1 MKILLLNEN
10 PVVSRLVSLSAK
22 KMSYDFEELN
32 AYSENLGNY
41 DVIVVDSDTPAPLK
55 ILKEKCDRLIFLAPR
70 NQNVEDIDAQIL
82 QKPFL
87 PTDFLNLLNNKD
99 ANKHTSIDLPMLS
112 NDENPYADIS
122 LDLDNLNLD
131 DLPDENSLDINS
143 EGMED
148 LSFDDDAQD
157 DNSNKTLETQNL
169 EHETIKEQTQED
181 TQIDLDLTLEDGE
194 SEKEDLSQ
202 EHTALDT
209 EPSLDELDD
218 KNDED
223 LEIKEDDKN
232 EEIEKQ
238 ELLDDSK
245 TNTLEMQEE
254 LSESQDDNSNKTLE
268 TQNLEHDNLEQETIK
283 EQTQEDTQTDL
294 DLTLEDGESE
304 KEDLSQEHTAL
315 DTEPS
320 LDELDDKNDEDLEIK
335 EDDKNEEIEK
345 QELLDDSKT
354 NTLEMQEE
362 LSESQDD
369 NSNKTLETQ
378 NLEHDNLEQET
389 IKEQTQED
397 TQTDLDLTLEDGES
411 EKEDLSQEHT
421 ALDTEPSLDEL
432 DDKNDEDLEDNKELQ
447 ANISDFDDLPVVE
460 EQEKEMDFDDLP
472 EDAEFLGQAKDNEES
487 EEVLEEF
494 APVVEEDVQ
503 DEMDDFTSNLS
514 TQDQIKEELA
524 QLDELD
530 YGIDSDNS
538 SKVLED
544 FKDEPILDDKELGT
558 NEEEVVVP
566 NLNISDFDTL
576 KESDIQEALGE
587 EILEKNE
594 EPIVSDV
601 TKDDNSEEIVNELSQ
616 SIAGAITSSIKDDTL
631 KAALKGMNMNI
642 NINISFKED

>member
-169 EHETIKEQTQED
+169 EHDNLEQETIKEQTQED

-223 LEIKEDDKN
+223 LE
-232 EEIEKQ
+232 
-238 ELLDDSK
+238 
-245 TNTLEMQEE
+245 
-254 LSESQDDNSNKTLE
+254 
-268 TQNLEHDNLEQETIK
+268 
-283 EQTQEDTQTDL
+283 
-294 DLTLEDGESE
+294 
-304 KEDLSQEHTAL
+304 
-315 DTEPS
+315 
-320 LDELDDKNDEDLEIK
+320 
-335 EDDKNEEIEK
+335 
-345 QELLDDSKT
+345 
-354 NTLEMQEE
+354 
-362 LSESQDD
+362 
-369 NSNKTLETQ
+369 
-378 NLEHDNLEQET
+378 
-389 IKEQTQED
+389 
-397 TQTDLDLTLEDGES
+397 
-411 EKEDLSQEHT
+411 
-421 ALDTEPSLDEL
+421 
-432 DDKNDEDLEDNKELQ
+432 DNKELQ
-447 ANISDFDDLPVVE
+447 ANISDFDDLPEVEEQEKEMDFDDLPVVE

-566 NLNISDFDTL
+566 NLNISDFDAL

-594 EPIVSDV
+594 EPIVSDA

>member
-112 NDENPYADIS
+112 NGENPYADIS

-157 DNSNKTLETQNL
+157 DNANKTLETQNL

-223 LEIKEDDKN
+223 LE
-232 EEIEKQ
+232 
-238 ELLDDSK
+238 
-245 TNTLEMQEE
+245 
-254 LSESQDDNSNKTLE
+254 
-268 TQNLEHDNLEQETIK
+268 
-283 EQTQEDTQTDL
+283 
-294 DLTLEDGESE
+294 
-304 KEDLSQEHTAL
+304 
-315 DTEPS
+315 
-320 LDELDDKNDEDLEIK
+320 
-335 EDDKNEEIEK
+335 
-345 QELLDDSKT
+345 
-354 NTLEMQEE
+354 
-362 LSESQDD
+362 
-369 NSNKTLETQ
+369 
-378 NLEHDNLEQET
+378 
-389 IKEQTQED
+389 
-397 TQTDLDLTLEDGES
+397 
-411 EKEDLSQEHT
+411 
-421 ALDTEPSLDEL
+421 
-432 DDKNDEDLEDNKELQ
+432 DNKELQ
-447 ANISDFDDLPVVE
+447 ANISDFDDLPEVE

-472 EDAEFLGQAKDNEES
+472 EDAEFLGQAKYNEES
-487 EEVLEEF
+487 EENLEEF
-494 APVVEEDVQ
+494 APVVEEDIQ
-503 DEMDDFTSNLS
+503 DEIDDFASNLS

>member
-169 EHETIKEQTQED
+169 EHDNLEQETIKEQTQED
-181 TQIDLDLTLEDGE
+181 TPIDLDLTLEDGE

-209 EPSLDELDD
+209 EPSLDEL
-218 KNDED
+218 
-223 LEIKEDDKN
+223 DDKN

-283 EQTQEDTQTDL
+283 EQTQEDTQ
-294 DLTLEDGESE
+294 
-304 KEDLSQEHTAL
+304 
-315 DTEPS
+315 
-320 LDELDDKNDEDLEIK
+320 I
-335 EDDKNEEIEK
+335 
-345 QELLDDSKT
+345 
-354 NTLEMQEE
+354 
-362 LSESQDD
+362 
-369 NSNKTLETQ
+369 
-378 NLEHDNLEQET
+378 
-389 IKEQTQED
+389 
-397 TQTDLDLTLEDGES
+397 DLDLTLEDGES

-447 ANISDFDDLPVVE
+447 ANISDFDDLPEVE

-472 EDAEFLGQAKDNEES
+472 EDAEFLGQAKYNEES
-487 EEVLEEF
+487 EENLEEF

-503 DEMDDFTSNLS
+503 DEIDDFALNLS

>member
-157 DNSNKTLETQNL
+157 DNANKTLETQ
-169 EHETIKEQTQED
+169 
-181 TQIDLDLTLEDGE
+181 
-194 SEKEDLSQ
+194 
-202 EHTALDT
+202 
-209 EPSLDELDD
+209 
-218 KNDED
+218 
-223 LEIKEDDKN
+223 
-232 EEIEKQ
+232 
-238 ELLDDSK
+238 
-245 TNTLEMQEE
+245 
-254 LSESQDDNSNKTLE
+254 
-268 TQNLEHDNLEQETIK
+268 
-283 EQTQEDTQTDL
+283 
-294 DLTLEDGESE
+294 
-304 KEDLSQEHTAL
+304 
-315 DTEPS
+315 
-320 LDELDDKNDEDLEIK
+320 
-335 EDDKNEEIEK
+335 
-345 QELLDDSKT
+345 
-354 NTLEMQEE
+354 
-362 LSESQDD
+362 
-369 NSNKTLETQ
+369 
-378 NLEHDNLEQET
+378 NLEQET

-487 EEVLEEF
+487 EEALEEF

-538 SKVLED
+538 SNVLED

>member
-169 EHETIKEQTQED
+169 EHDNLEQEAIKEQTQ
-181 TQIDLDLTLEDGE
+181 
-194 SEKEDLSQ
+194 K
-202 EHTALDT
+202 
-209 EPSLDELDD
+209 
-218 KNDED
+218 
-223 LEIKEDDKN
+223 
-232 EEIEKQ
+232 
-238 ELLDDSK
+238 
-245 TNTLEMQEE
+245 
-254 LSESQDDNSNKTLE
+254 
-268 TQNLEHDNLEQETIK
+268 
-283 EQTQEDTQTDL
+283 
-294 DLTLEDGESE
+294 
-304 KEDLSQEHTAL
+304 
-315 DTEPS
+315 
-320 LDELDDKNDEDLEIK
+320 
-335 EDDKNEEIEK
+335 
-345 QELLDDSKT
+345 
-354 NTLEMQEE
+354 
-362 LSESQDD
+362 
-369 NSNKTLETQ
+369 
-378 NLEHDNLEQET
+378 
-389 IKEQTQED
+389 D

-447 ANISDFDDLPVVE
+447 ANISDFDDLPEVE

-472 EDAEFLGQAKDNEES
+472 EDAEFLGQAKYNEES
-487 EEVLEEF
+487 EENLEEF

-503 DEMDDFTSNLS
+503 DEIDDFASNLS

-530 YGIDSDNS
+530 YGIDSENS

-566 NLNISDFDTL
+566 NLNISDFDAL

-594 EPIVSDV
+594 EPIASDA

>member
-169 EHETIKEQTQED
+169 EHDNLEQETIKEQTQED

-268 TQNLEHDNLEQETIK
+268 TQNLEHDNLEHETIK
-283 EQTQEDTQTDL
+283 EQTQEDTQ
-294 DLTLEDGESE
+294 
-304 KEDLSQEHTAL
+304 
-315 DTEPS
+315 
-320 LDELDDKNDEDLEIK
+320 I
-335 EDDKNEEIEK
+335 
-345 QELLDDSKT
+345 
-354 NTLEMQEE
+354 
-362 LSESQDD
+362 
-369 NSNKTLETQ
+369 
-378 NLEHDNLEQET
+378 
-389 IKEQTQED
+389 
-397 TQTDLDLTLEDGES
+397 DLDLTLEDGES

-447 ANISDFDDLPVVE
+447 ANISDFDDLPEVEEQEKEMDFDDLPEVE

-472 EDAEFLGQAKDNEES
+472 EDAEFLGQAKYNEES
-487 EEVLEEF
+487 EENLEEF

-503 DEMDDFTSNLS
+503 DEIDDFASNLS

>member
-169 EHETIKEQTQED
+169 EH
-181 TQIDLDLTLEDGE
+181 
-194 SEKEDLSQ
+194 
-202 EHTALDT
+202 
-209 EPSLDELDD
+209 
-218 KNDED
+218 
-223 LEIKEDDKN
+223 
-232 EEIEKQ
+232 
-238 ELLDDSK
+238 
-245 TNTLEMQEE
+245 
-254 LSESQDDNSNKTLE
+254 
-268 TQNLEHDNLEQETIK
+268 DNLEQETIK
-283 EQTQEDTQTDL
+283 EQTQEDTQIDL

>member
-157 DNSNKTLETQNL
+157 DN
-169 EHETIKEQTQED
+169 
-181 TQIDLDLTLEDGE
+181 
-194 SEKEDLSQ
+194 
-202 EHTALDT
+202 A
-209 EPSLDELDD
+209 
-218 KNDED
+218 
-223 LEIKEDDKN
+223 
-232 EEIEKQ
+232 
-238 ELLDDSK
+238 
-245 TNTLEMQEE
+245 
-254 LSESQDDNSNKTLE
+254 NKTLE

-283 EQTQEDTQTDL
+283 EQTQEDTQ
-294 DLTLEDGESE
+294 
-304 KEDLSQEHTAL
+304 
-315 DTEPS
+315 
-320 LDELDDKNDEDLEIK
+320 I
-335 EDDKNEEIEK
+335 
-345 QELLDDSKT
+345 
-354 NTLEMQEE
+354 
-362 LSESQDD
+362 
-369 NSNKTLETQ
+369 
-378 NLEHDNLEQET
+378 
-389 IKEQTQED
+389 
-397 TQTDLDLTLEDGES
+397 DLDLTLEDGES

-447 ANISDFDDLPVVE
+447 ANISDFDDLPEVE

-472 EDAEFLGQAKDNEES
+472 EDAEFLGQAKYNEES
-487 EEVLEEF
+487 EENLEEF
-494 APVVEEDVQ
+494 APVVEEDIQ
-503 DEMDDFTSNLS
+503 DEIDDFASNLS

-538 SKVLED
+538 NKVLED

>member
-32 AYSENLGNY
+32 TYSENLGNY

-70 NQNVEDIDAQIL
+70 NQNVDIDAQIL

-157 DNSNKTLETQNL
+157 DNANKTLETQNL
-169 EHETIKEQTQED
+169 EHE
-181 TQIDLDLTLEDGE
+181 
-194 SEKEDLSQ
+194 
-202 EHTALDT
+202 
-209 EPSLDELDD
+209 
-218 KNDED
+218 
-223 LEIKEDDKN
+223 
-232 EEIEKQ
+232 
-238 ELLDDSK
+238 
-245 TNTLEMQEE
+245 
-254 LSESQDDNSNKTLE
+254 
-268 TQNLEHDNLEQETIK
+268 NLEQETTK
-283 EQTQEDTQTDL
+283 EQ
-294 DLTLEDGESE
+294 
-304 KEDLSQEHTAL
+304 
-315 DTEPS
+315 
-320 LDELDDKNDEDLEIK
+320 I
-335 EDDKNEEIEK
+335 
-345 QELLDDSKT
+345 
-354 NTLEMQEE
+354 
-362 LSESQDD
+362 
-369 NSNKTLETQ
+369 
-378 NLEHDNLEQET
+378 
-389 IKEQTQED
+389 QED

-447 ANISDFDDLPVVE
+447 ANISDFDDLSVVE

-472 EDAEFLGQAKDNEES
+472 EDAEFLGQVKDNEES
-487 EEVLEEF
+487 EENLEEF
-494 APVVEEDVQ
+494 TPVVEEDVQ

-530 YGIDSDNS
+530 YSIDSDNS

-544 FKDEPILDDKELGT
+544 FKDKPILDDKELGT

-566 NLNISDFDTL
+566 NLNISDFDAL

-594 EPIVSDV
+594 EPIASDA

>member
-99 ANKHTSIDLPMLS
+99 TNKHTSIDLPILS

-143 EGMED
+143 DGMED

-157 DNSNKTLETQNL
+157 DNANETLETQNL
-169 EHETIKEQTQED
+169 EDENLEQEATKEQTQED
-181 TQIDLDLTLEDGE
+181 IQTDLDLTLEDGG

-232 EEIEKQ
+232 EEIKKQ
-238 ELLDDSK
+238 ELLNDSK
-245 TNTLEMQEE
+245 ANTLEMQEE
-254 LSESQDDNSNKTLE
+254 LNESQDDNANETLE
-268 TQNLEHDNLEQETIK
+268 TQNLEDENLEQETTK
-283 EQTQEDTQTDL
+283 EQNQEDIQTDL
-294 DLTLEDGESE
+294 DLTLEDG
-304 KEDLSQEHTAL
+304 
-315 DTEPS
+315 
-320 LDELDDKNDEDLEIK
+320 
-335 EDDKNEEIEK
+335 
-345 QELLDDSKT
+345 
-354 NTLEMQEE
+354 
-362 LSESQDD
+362 
-369 NSNKTLETQ
+369 
-378 NLEHDNLEQET
+378 
-389 IKEQTQED
+389 
-397 TQTDLDLTLEDGES
+397 GS

-460 EQEKEMDFDDLP
+460 EQEKEMDFDDIP

-487 EEVLEEF
+487 EENLEEF

-503 DEMDDFTSNLS
+503 DEMDDFISNLS

-544 FKDEPILDDKELGT
+544 FKDEPILDDTELGT

-566 NLNISDFDTL
+566 NLNISDFDAL

-587 EILEKNE
+587 EIVEKNE
-594 EPIVSDV
+594 EPIVSNA

-616 SIAGAITSSIKDDTL
+616 SIVGAITSSIKDDTL

>member
-70 NQNVEDIDAQIL
+70 NQNVDIDAQIL

-99 ANKHTSIDLPMLS
+99 TNKHTSIDLPILS

-143 EGMED
+143 DGMED
-148 LSFDDDAQD
+148 LSFDDNAQD
-157 DNSNKTLETQNL
+157 DNANETLETQNL
-169 EHETIKEQTQED
+169 E
-181 TQIDLDLTLEDGE
+181 
-194 SEKEDLSQ
+194 
-202 EHTALDT
+202 
-209 EPSLDELDD
+209 DE
-218 KNDED
+218 
-223 LEIKEDDKN
+223 
-232 EEIEKQ
+232 
-238 ELLDDSK
+238 
-245 TNTLEMQEE
+245 
-254 LSESQDDNSNKTLE
+254 
-268 TQNLEHDNLEQETIK
+268 NLEQEATK
-283 EQTQEDTQTDL
+283 EQIQEDTQTDL
-294 DLTLEDGESE
+294 DLTLEDG
-304 KEDLSQEHTAL
+304 
-315 DTEPS
+315 
-320 LDELDDKNDEDLEIK
+320 KN
-335 EDDKNEEIEK
+335 
-345 QELLDDSKT
+345 
-354 NTLEMQEE
+354 
-362 LSESQDD
+362 
-369 NSNKTLETQ
+369 
-378 NLEHDNLEQET
+378 
-389 IKEQTQED
+389 
-397 TQTDLDLTLEDGES
+397 

-487 EEVLEEF
+487 EEILEEF

-503 DEMDDFTSNLS
+503 DEMDDFISNLS

-566 NLNISDFDTL
+566 NLNISDFDAL

-594 EPIVSDV
+594 EPIVSDA

>member
-157 DNSNKTLETQNL
+157 DNANKTLETQ
-169 EHETIKEQTQED
+169 
-181 TQIDLDLTLEDGE
+181 
-194 SEKEDLSQ
+194 
-202 EHTALDT
+202 
-209 EPSLDELDD
+209 
-218 KNDED
+218 
-223 LEIKEDDKN
+223 
-232 EEIEKQ
+232 
-238 ELLDDSK
+238 
-245 TNTLEMQEE
+245 
-254 LSESQDDNSNKTLE
+254 
-268 TQNLEHDNLEQETIK
+268 NLEQETIK

-369 NSNKTLETQ
+369 NANKTLETQ
-378 NLEHDNLEQET
+378 NLEQET

-397 TQTDLDLTLEDGES
+397 TQTDLDLTLEDGEN

-566 NLNISDFDTL
+566 NLNISDFDAL

-594 EPIVSDV
+594 EPIVSDA

>member
-10 PVVSRLVSLSAK
+10 PVVLRLVSLSAK

-157 DNSNKTLETQNL
+157 DN
-169 EHETIKEQTQED
+169 
-181 TQIDLDLTLEDGE
+181 
-194 SEKEDLSQ
+194 
-202 EHTALDT
+202 A
-209 EPSLDELDD
+209 
-218 KNDED
+218 
-223 LEIKEDDKN
+223 
-232 EEIEKQ
+232 
-238 ELLDDSK
+238 
-245 TNTLEMQEE
+245 
-254 LSESQDDNSNKTLE
+254 NKTLE

-283 EQTQEDTQTDL
+283 EQTQEDTQ
-294 DLTLEDGESE
+294 
-304 KEDLSQEHTAL
+304 
-315 DTEPS
+315 
-320 LDELDDKNDEDLEIK
+320 I
-335 EDDKNEEIEK
+335 
-345 QELLDDSKT
+345 
-354 NTLEMQEE
+354 
-362 LSESQDD
+362 
-369 NSNKTLETQ
+369 
-378 NLEHDNLEQET
+378 
-389 IKEQTQED
+389 
-397 TQTDLDLTLEDGES
+397 DLDLTLEDGES

-447 ANISDFDDLPVVE
+447 ANISDFDDLPEVE

-472 EDAEFLGQAKDNEES
+472 EDAEFLGQAKYNEES
-487 EEVLEEF
+487 EENLEEF

-503 DEMDDFTSNLS
+503 DEIDDFASNLS

>member
-157 DNSNKTLETQNL
+157 DNANKTLETQNL

-223 LEIKEDDKN
+223 LE
-232 EEIEKQ
+232 
-238 ELLDDSK
+238 
-245 TNTLEMQEE
+245 
-254 LSESQDDNSNKTLE
+254 
-268 TQNLEHDNLEQETIK
+268 
-283 EQTQEDTQTDL
+283 
-294 DLTLEDGESE
+294 
-304 KEDLSQEHTAL
+304 
-315 DTEPS
+315 
-320 LDELDDKNDEDLEIK
+320 
-335 EDDKNEEIEK
+335 
-345 QELLDDSKT
+345 
-354 NTLEMQEE
+354 
-362 LSESQDD
+362 
-369 NSNKTLETQ
+369 
-378 NLEHDNLEQET
+378 
-389 IKEQTQED
+389 
-397 TQTDLDLTLEDGES
+397 
-411 EKEDLSQEHT
+411 
-421 ALDTEPSLDEL
+421 
-432 DDKNDEDLEDNKELQ
+432 DNKELQ
-447 ANISDFDDLPVVE
+447 ANISDFDDLPEVE
-460 EQEKEMDFDDLP
+460 EQEKEMDFDDLS
-472 EDAEFLGQAKDNEES
+472 EDAEFLGQAKYNEES
-487 EEVLEEF
+487 EENLEEF
-494 APVVEEDVQ
+494 APVVEEDIQ
-503 DEMDDFTSNLS
+503 DEIDDFASNLS

>member
-169 EHETIKEQTQED
+169 EHDNLEQETIKEQTQED

-202 EHTALDT
+202 EHTALD
-209 EPSLDELDD
+209 
-218 KNDED
+218 
-223 LEIKEDDKN
+223 
-232 EEIEKQ
+232 
-238 ELLDDSK
+238 
-245 TNTLEMQEE
+245 
-254 LSESQDDNSNKTLE
+254 
-268 TQNLEHDNLEQETIK
+268 
-283 EQTQEDTQTDL
+283 
-294 DLTLEDGESE
+294 
-304 KEDLSQEHTAL
+304 A
-315 DTEPS
+315 EPS

>member
-157 DNSNKTLETQNL
+157 DNVNKTLETQNL

-181 TQIDLDLTLEDGE
+181 IQTDLDLTLEDGE
-194 SEKEDLSQ
+194 NEKEDLSQ

-294 DLTLEDGESE
+294 DLTLEDGE
-304 KEDLSQEHTAL
+304 
-315 DTEPS
+315 
-320 LDELDDKNDEDLEIK
+320 N
-335 EDDKNEEIEK
+335 
-345 QELLDDSKT
+345 
-354 NTLEMQEE
+354 
-362 LSESQDD
+362 
-369 NSNKTLETQ
+369 
-378 NLEHDNLEQET
+378 
-389 IKEQTQED
+389 
-397 TQTDLDLTLEDGES
+397 

-566 NLNISDFDTL
+566 NLNISDFDAL

-594 EPIVSDV
+594 EPIVSDA

>member
-99 ANKHTSIDLPMLS
+99 VNKHTPIDLPMLS

-143 EGMED
+143 EGVKD
-148 LSFDDDAQD
+148 LSFDDDVQD
-157 DNSNKTLETQNL
+157 DNANKTLETQNL
-169 EHETIKEQTQED
+169 EDENLEQEAIKEQTQED
-181 TQIDLDLTLEDGE
+181 IQTDLDLTLEDRE

-202 EHTALDT
+202 EHTALDS
-209 EPSLDELDD
+209 EPS
-218 KNDED
+218 
-223 LEIKEDDKN
+223 I
-232 EEIEKQ
+232 
-238 ELLDDSK
+238 
-245 TNTLEMQEE
+245 
-254 LSESQDDNSNKTLE
+254 
-268 TQNLEHDNLEQETIK
+268 
-283 EQTQEDTQTDL
+283 
-294 DLTLEDGESE
+294 
-304 KEDLSQEHTAL
+304 
-315 DTEPS
+315 
-320 LDELDDKNDEDLEIK
+320 
-335 EDDKNEEIEK
+335 
-345 QELLDDSKT
+345 
-354 NTLEMQEE
+354 
-362 LSESQDD
+362 
-369 NSNKTLETQ
+369 
-378 NLEHDNLEQET
+378 
-389 IKEQTQED
+389 
-397 TQTDLDLTLEDGES
+397 
-411 EKEDLSQEHT
+411 
-421 ALDTEPSLDEL
+421 DEL

-447 ANISDFDDLPVVE
+447 ANISDFDDLPMVE
-460 EQEKEMDFDDLP
+460 EQEKEMDFDDIP

-487 EEVLEEF
+487 EEILEEF
-494 APVVEEDVQ
+494 TPVVEEDVQ

-566 NLNISDFDTL
+566 NLNISDFDAL

-587 EILEKNE
+587 EIVEKNE
-594 EPIVSDV
+594 EPIVSNA

-616 SIAGAITSSIKDDTL
+616 SIVGAITSSIKDDTL

>member
-131 DLPDENSLDINS
+131 DLPDKNSLDINS

-157 DNSNKTLETQNL
+157 DN
-169 EHETIKEQTQED
+169 
-181 TQIDLDLTLEDGE
+181 
-194 SEKEDLSQ
+194 
-202 EHTALDT
+202 A
-209 EPSLDELDD
+209 
-218 KNDED
+218 
-223 LEIKEDDKN
+223 
-232 EEIEKQ
+232 
-238 ELLDDSK
+238 
-245 TNTLEMQEE
+245 
-254 LSESQDDNSNKTLE
+254 NKTLE

-283 EQTQEDTQTDL
+283 EQTQEDTQ
-294 DLTLEDGESE
+294 
-304 KEDLSQEHTAL
+304 
-315 DTEPS
+315 
-320 LDELDDKNDEDLEIK
+320 I
-335 EDDKNEEIEK
+335 
-345 QELLDDSKT
+345 
-354 NTLEMQEE
+354 
-362 LSESQDD
+362 
-369 NSNKTLETQ
+369 
-378 NLEHDNLEQET
+378 
-389 IKEQTQED
+389 
-397 TQTDLDLTLEDGES
+397 DLDLTLEDGES

-447 ANISDFDDLPVVE
+447 ANISDFDDLPEVE

-472 EDAEFLGQAKDNEES
+472 EDAEFLGQAKYNEES
-487 EEVLEEF
+487 EENLEEF

-503 DEMDDFTSNLS
+503 DEIDDFASNLS

>member
-157 DNSNKTLETQNL
+157 DNANKTLETQNL

-232 EEIEKQ
+232 KEIEK
-238 ELLDDSK
+238 
-245 TNTLEMQEE
+245 QEE

-268 TQNLEHDNLEQETIK
+268 TQNLEHENLEQETTK
-283 EQTQEDTQTDL
+283 EQTQEDIQTDL

-304 KEDLSQEHTAL
+304 KEDLSQKHTAL

-320 LDELDDKNDEDLEIK
+320 LDELDDKNDEDL
-335 EDDKNEEIEK
+335 
-345 QELLDDSKT
+345 
-354 NTLEMQEE
+354 
-362 LSESQDD
+362 
-369 NSNKTLETQ
+369 
-378 NLEHDNLEQET
+378 
-389 IKEQTQED
+389 
-397 TQTDLDLTLEDGES
+397 G
-411 EKEDLSQEHT
+411 
-421 ALDTEPSLDEL
+421 
-432 DDKNDEDLEDNKELQ
+432 DNKELQ

-503 DEMDDFTSNLS
+503 DEIDDFASNLS

-530 YGIDSDNS
+530 YGIDSENS

>member
-169 EHETIKEQTQED
+169 EQE
-181 TQIDLDLTLEDGE
+181 
-194 SEKEDLSQ
+194 
-202 EHTALDT
+202 A
-209 EPSLDELDD
+209 
-218 KNDED
+218 
-223 LEIKEDDKN
+223 
-232 EEIEKQ
+232 
-238 ELLDDSK
+238 
-245 TNTLEMQEE
+245 
-254 LSESQDDNSNKTLE
+254 
-268 TQNLEHDNLEQETIK
+268 IK

-397 TQTDLDLTLEDGES
+397 TQIDLDLTLEDGES

-421 ALDTEPSLDEL
+421 ALDAEPSLDEL

-447 ANISDFDDLPVVE
+447 ANISDFDDLPEVE

-472 EDAEFLGQAKDNEES
+472 EDAEFLGQAKYNEES
-487 EEVLEEF
+487 EENLEEF

-503 DEMDDFTSNLS
+503 DEIDDFASNLS

>member
-157 DNSNKTLETQNL
+157 DNANKTLETQNLEHDNL

-223 LEIKEDDKN
+223 LE
-232 EEIEKQ
+232 
-238 ELLDDSK
+238 
-245 TNTLEMQEE
+245 
-254 LSESQDDNSNKTLE
+254 
-268 TQNLEHDNLEQETIK
+268 
-283 EQTQEDTQTDL
+283 
-294 DLTLEDGESE
+294 
-304 KEDLSQEHTAL
+304 
-315 DTEPS
+315 
-320 LDELDDKNDEDLEIK
+320 
-335 EDDKNEEIEK
+335 
-345 QELLDDSKT
+345 
-354 NTLEMQEE
+354 
-362 LSESQDD
+362 
-369 NSNKTLETQ
+369 
-378 NLEHDNLEQET
+378 
-389 IKEQTQED
+389 
-397 TQTDLDLTLEDGES
+397 
-411 EKEDLSQEHT
+411 
-421 ALDTEPSLDEL
+421 
-432 DDKNDEDLEDNKELQ
+432 DNKELQ
-447 ANISDFDDLPVVE
+447 ANISDFDDLPEVE

-472 EDAEFLGQAKDNEES
+472 EDAEFLGQAKYNEES
-487 EEVLEEF
+487 EENLEEF

-503 DEMDDFTSNLS
+503 DEIDDFASNLS

>member
-157 DNSNKTLETQNL
+157 DNANKTLETQNL

-194 SEKEDLSQ
+194 SEKKDLSQ

-283 EQTQEDTQTDL
+283 EQTQEDTQ
-294 DLTLEDGESE
+294 
-304 KEDLSQEHTAL
+304 
-315 DTEPS
+315 
-320 LDELDDKNDEDLEIK
+320 I
-335 EDDKNEEIEK
+335 
-345 QELLDDSKT
+345 
-354 NTLEMQEE
+354 
-362 LSESQDD
+362 
-369 NSNKTLETQ
+369 
-378 NLEHDNLEQET
+378 
-389 IKEQTQED
+389 
-397 TQTDLDLTLEDGES
+397 DLDLTLEDGES

-447 ANISDFDDLPVVE
+447 ANISDFDDLPEVE

-472 EDAEFLGQAKDNEES
+472 EDAEFLGQAKYNEES
-487 EEVLEEF
+487 EENLEEF
-494 APVVEEDVQ
+494 APVVEEDIQ
-503 DEMDDFTSNLS
+503 DEIDDFASNLS

>member
-41 DVIVVDSDTPAPLK
+41 DVIIVDSDTPAPLK

-70 NQNVEDIDAQIL
+70 NQNIDIDAQIL

-99 ANKHTSIDLPMLS
+99 VNKHTSIDLPMLS

-143 EGMED
+143 EGIKD

-157 DNSNKTLETQNL
+157 DNANKTLETQNL
-169 EHETIKEQTQED
+169 EDENLEQETTKEQTQED
-181 TQIDLDLTLEDGE
+181 TQTDLDLTLEDDE
-194 SEKEDLSQ
+194 SQKEDLSQ

-218 KNDED
+218 RNDED

-232 EEIEKQ
+232 EELEKQ
-238 ELLDDSK
+238 ELLDNSK

-254 LSESQDDNSNKTLE
+254 LSESQDDNANKTLE
-268 TQNLEHDNLEQETIK
+268 TQNLEDENLEQETTK

-294 DLTLEDGESE
+294 DLTLEDDESQ
-304 KEDLSQEHTAL
+304 KEDLSQEHTVL
-315 DTEPS
+315 DTES
-320 LDELDDKNDEDLEIK
+320 
-335 EDDKNEEIEK
+335 
-345 QELLDDSKT
+345 
-354 NTLEMQEE
+354 
-362 LSESQDD
+362 
-369 NSNKTLETQ
+369 
-378 NLEHDNLEQET
+378 
-389 IKEQTQED
+389 
-397 TQTDLDLTLEDGES
+397 
-411 EKEDLSQEHT
+411 
-421 ALDTEPSLDEL
+421 SLDEL

-472 EDAEFLGQAKDNEES
+472 EDAEFLGQAKDNKES
-487 EEVLEEF
+487 EEILEEF

-538 SKVLED
+538 SKILED

-566 NLNISDFDTL
+566 NLNISDFDAL

-594 EPIVSDV
+594 EPIVSDA

>member
-157 DNSNKTLETQNL
+157 DNANKTLETQNL

-223 LEIKEDDKN
+223 LE
-232 EEIEKQ
+232 
-238 ELLDDSK
+238 
-245 TNTLEMQEE
+245 
-254 LSESQDDNSNKTLE
+254 
-268 TQNLEHDNLEQETIK
+268 
-283 EQTQEDTQTDL
+283 
-294 DLTLEDGESE
+294 
-304 KEDLSQEHTAL
+304 
-315 DTEPS
+315 
-320 LDELDDKNDEDLEIK
+320 
-335 EDDKNEEIEK
+335 
-345 QELLDDSKT
+345 
-354 NTLEMQEE
+354 
-362 LSESQDD
+362 
-369 NSNKTLETQ
+369 
-378 NLEHDNLEQET
+378 
-389 IKEQTQED
+389 
-397 TQTDLDLTLEDGES
+397 
-411 EKEDLSQEHT
+411 
-421 ALDTEPSLDEL
+421 
-432 DDKNDEDLEDNKELQ
+432 DNKELQ
-447 ANISDFDDLPVVE
+447 ANISDFDDLPEVE

-472 EDAEFLGQAKDNEES
+472 EDAEFLGQAKYNEES
-487 EEVLEEF
+487 EENLEEF

-503 DEMDDFTSNLS
+503 DEIDDFTSNLS

-566 NLNISDFDTL
+566 NLNISDFDAL

-594 EPIVSDV
+594 EPIVSDA

>member
-70 NQNVEDIDAQIL
+70 NQNVDIDAQIL

-99 ANKHTSIDLPMLS
+99 TNKHTSIDLPILS

-143 EGMED
+143 EGVKD
-148 LSFDDDAQD
+148 LSFDDDAQN
-157 DNSNKTLETQNL
+157 DNANKALETQNL
-169 EHETIKEQTQED
+169 EDENLEQEATKEQIQED
-181 TQIDLDLTLEDGE
+181 TQTDLDLTLEDSK

-209 EPSLDELDD
+209 EPSLDD

-232 EEIEKQ
+232 EEIKKQ
-238 ELLDDSK
+238 ELLNDSK
-245 TNTLEMQEE
+245 TNALEMQEE
-254 LSESQDDNSNKTLE
+254 LSESQDDNANETLE
-268 TQNLEHDNLEQETIK
+268 TQNLEDENLEQEATK
-283 EQTQEDTQTDL
+283 EQIQEDTQTDL

-320 LDELDDKNDEDLEIK
+320 LD
-335 EDDKNEEIEK
+335 
-345 QELLDDSKT
+345 
-354 NTLEMQEE
+354 
-362 LSESQDD
+362 
-369 NSNKTLETQ
+369 
-378 NLEHDNLEQET
+378 
-389 IKEQTQED
+389 
-397 TQTDLDLTLEDGES
+397 G
-411 EKEDLSQEHT
+411 
-421 ALDTEPSLDEL
+421 L

-460 EQEKEMDFDDLP
+460 EQEKEMDFDDIP
-472 EDAEFLGQAKDNEES
+472 EDAEFLGQAKDSEES

-494 APVVEEDVQ
+494 TPIVEEDVQ

-566 NLNISDFDTL
+566 NLNISDFDAL

-587 EILEKNE
+587 EIVEKNE
-594 EPIVSDV
+594 EPIVSNA

-616 SIAGAITSSIKDDTL
+616 SIVGAITSSIKDDTL

>member
-169 EHETIKEQTQED
+169 EHDNLEQETIKEQTQED

-268 TQNLEHDNLEQETIK
+268 TQNLEHETIK
-283 EQTQEDTQTDL
+283 EQTQEDTQ
-294 DLTLEDGESE
+294 
-304 KEDLSQEHTAL
+304 
-315 DTEPS
+315 
-320 LDELDDKNDEDLEIK
+320 I
-335 EDDKNEEIEK
+335 
-345 QELLDDSKT
+345 
-354 NTLEMQEE
+354 
-362 LSESQDD
+362 
-369 NSNKTLETQ
+369 
-378 NLEHDNLEQET
+378 
-389 IKEQTQED
+389 
-397 TQTDLDLTLEDGES
+397 DLDLTLEDGES

-447 ANISDFDDLPVVE
+447 ANISDFDDLPEVE

>member
-157 DNSNKTLETQNL
+157 DNANKTLETQNL

-202 EHTALDT
+202 EHTALDA
-209 EPSLDELDD
+209 ESSLDELDD

-268 TQNLEHDNLEQETIK
+268 TQNLEHDNLEHETIK
-283 EQTQEDTQTDL
+283 EQTQEDTQIDL

-315 DTEPS
+315 DTES
-320 LDELDDKNDEDLEIK
+320 
-335 EDDKNEEIEK
+335 
-345 QELLDDSKT
+345 
-354 NTLEMQEE
+354 
-362 LSESQDD
+362 
-369 NSNKTLETQ
+369 
-378 NLEHDNLEQET
+378 
-389 IKEQTQED
+389 
-397 TQTDLDLTLEDGES
+397 
-411 EKEDLSQEHT
+411 
-421 ALDTEPSLDEL
+421 SLDEL

-447 ANISDFDDLPVVE
+447 ANISDFDDLPEVE

-472 EDAEFLGQAKDNEES
+472 EDAEFLGQAKYNEES
-487 EEVLEEF
+487 EENLEEF

-503 DEMDDFTSNLS
+503 DEIDDFASNLS

-616 SIAGAITSSIKDDTL
+616 SIAEAITSSIKDDTL